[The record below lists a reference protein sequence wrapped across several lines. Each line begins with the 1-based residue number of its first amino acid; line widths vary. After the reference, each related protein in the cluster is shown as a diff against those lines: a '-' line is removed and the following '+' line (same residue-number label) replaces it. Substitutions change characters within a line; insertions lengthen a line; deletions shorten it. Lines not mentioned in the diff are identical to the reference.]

1 VLFKFNNIIF
11 PSDVIIYIYLKKKK
25 KKKKKLDEDTWGLG

>member
-25 KKKKKLDEDTWGLG
+25 KKKKLDEDTWGLG